1 MVDRLSALIL
11 LSTFACTSASTP
23 APAGAPATASASEP
37 PDAPAPAVG
46 SLIAQ
51 IEQLRATVPEEGAVL
66 YLLAYLNA
74 KAVAPADPASA
85 EAQRSARSGPEDDHR
100 RAAYRWLEEL
110 ARSPWDFGLEE
121 RAFASIASE
130 PVYREL
136 ARALAERVPVQAA
149 DAPIAYRIAERD
161 LIPEGIAY
169 DTRREALLIGSIR
182 KRKIIRVQKDGTVSD
197 FIAPATAGI
206 GEVLGLRV
214 DPERDALWAVANEA
228 SQAIPA
234 DPPGQSMLYRFALAG
249 GALEASYP
257 IPLDDAAHLL
267 NDLVVARD
275 GHVYVT
281 DSKAGNVMRLRP
293 GAEALEPF
301 IPAGAFLYPNG
312 LALDGAEQA
321 LYVADLVGLWRV
333 EVSSGQHRRVSPL
346 PSASLAGIDGLYW
359 DGAGLVAVQ
368 NSFGEPRLVR
378 VVLDAGGVRATAVHV
393 LVSRHP
399 AFDIPTT
406 AALAGPDLF
415 LIANSQLRAL
425 DEAGNF
431 LPADQLDETA
441 ILRVRAPGA
450 R

>member
-1 MVDRLSALIL
+1 MIDRLSALVL
-11 LSTFACTSASTP
+11 LTAFACTSARTS

-37 PDAPAPAVG
+37 PATPATAVG

-51 IEQLRATVPEEGAVL
+51 IEHMRATVPDEGAVL

-74 KAVAPADPASA
+74 KAIAPADPATA
-85 EAQRSARSGPEDDHR
+85 GAQQPGRSGPERDYR
-100 RAAYRWLEEL
+100 REAYRWLEEL

-121 RAFASIASE
+121 RAFAAIASE
-130 PVYREL
+130 PAYREL
-136 ARALAERVPVQAA
+136 ARSLGERVPVQAA
-149 DAPIAYRIAERD
+149 DAPIAYRLAERD

-169 DTRREALLIGSIR
+169 DPRREALLIGSIR
-182 KRKIIRVQKDGTVSD
+182 KRKIVRVHEDGSVSD
-197 FIAPATAGI
+197 FIAPVTAGI

-214 DPERDALWAVANEA
+214 DPARDALWAVANEA

-234 DPPGQSMLYRFALAG
+234 DPPGRSMLYRFALAG

-257 IPLDDAAHLL
+257 IPEDDAAHLL

-301 IPAGAFLYPNG
+301 LPAGAFLYPNG

-333 EVSSGQHRRVSPL
+333 EVSSGRHRRVAAL
-346 PSASLAGIDGLYW
+346 PGASLAGIDGLYW
-359 DGAGLVAVQ
+359 DGSGLIAVQ

-378 VVLDAGGVRATAVHV
+378 IVLDADGARATAVHV

-406 AALAGPDLF
+406 AALAGPDVF

-425 DEAGNF
+425 DEAGDF
-431 LPADQLDETA
+431 LPAEQLDETA
-441 ILRVRAPGA
+441 ILRVRVPGA